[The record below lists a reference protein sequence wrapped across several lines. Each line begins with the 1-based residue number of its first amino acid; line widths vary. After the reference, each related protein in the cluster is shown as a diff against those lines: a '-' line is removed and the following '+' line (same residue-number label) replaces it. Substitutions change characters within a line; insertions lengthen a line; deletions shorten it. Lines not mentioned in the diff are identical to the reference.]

1 MLYSYMCTHCHWDFN
16 KFPKS
21 QTTRFG
27 KRAYHT
33 LSVQTIVRKYLF
45 FYMKK
50 CIIFKTVYIIFL
62 LYEPC
67 LLHFTGQAG
76 HGRGRLLEKKKRQLR
91 EPLAI
96 FLNYLFICTD
106 CTHLNIVAILNLACC
121 SFSIQGLTVSC
132 ILLRSRQSAN
142 HFR

>member
-50 CIIFKTVYIIFL
+50 CIIFLKRST
-62 LYEPC
+62 LYFYSMN
-67 LLHFTGQAG
+67 LYRAG
-76 HGRGRLLEKKKRQLR
+76 RAWKRSTIREKRRQLR

-96 FLNYLFICTD
+96 FINYLFICTD